1 MTRVTGNQENGNK
14 ETETSSSYDQL
25 QQQLTTLGYNETF
38 TSESIS
44 LIQKLLDDFLVIEEK
59 CQLLKSQYQKVEREK
74 WELQCQ
80 TEPLRR
86 TLVSLTKENNQL
98 RVELIHAAD
107 THDKEHV
114 KTNNLIRKY
123 EREISELKF
132 LNLQYKLRAQQLESK
147 FESERKKIEE
157 LLNFYEEICIA
168 VGKETG
174 ENVLEP
180 VLEYLGLEEPLDPME
195 DKFDIFVQPDPHVV
209 DSIQLSQKR
218 IEELERSNKELSDKE
233 NDLQEQISSL
243 EQRLLSREKEIA
255 RFGTLLI
262 NKRSGLNSGSPTDA
276 SNSKLQ
282 QLETQLEYLHDHVIG
297 LEQVYMFR
305 PFGLC

>member
-44 LIQKLLDDFLVIEEK
+44 LIQELLGDFLVTAEK
-59 CQLLKSQYQKVEREK
+59 CRLLKSQYQKVEREK
-74 WELQCQ
+74 WKLQCQ

-233 NDLQEQISSL
+233 NYLQEQISSL

-262 NKRSGLNSGSPTDA
+262 NKRSGLTSGSPTDA